1 MELWN
6 MEQWNNG
13 TSEQW
18 NSGTTEQW
26 NMEHWNMEQR
36 NKQLSTENEEK
47 VAVNI
52 DRHSFDED
60 GKSDADVSEEGAITD
75 LFVSLPPLK
84 GVPREENPLTVRAV
98 LVGIILGS
106 LCNASNVYLGSF
118 LPLDIN
124 SPSKHVLTPPCKQV
138 LKPASPS
145 LRPCLVQFL
154 ATVSS
159 FSLRRLFQ

>member
-1 MELWN
+1 MDGDTTVTAQKPISAEEARDREEKEL
-6 MEQWNNG
+6 
-13 TSEQW
+13 
-18 NSGTTEQW
+18 
-26 NMEHWNMEQR
+26 NMEHR

-84 GVPREENPLTVRAV
+84 GVPPEENPLTVRAV

-124 SPSKHVLTPPCKQV
+124 SP
-138 LKPASPS
+138 
-145 LRPCLVQFL
+145 RNMY
-154 ATVSS
+154 
-159 FSLRRLFQ
+159 

>member
-1 MELWN
+1 MDGDTTVTAQKPISAEEARDREEKEL
-6 MEQWNNG
+6 
-13 TSEQW
+13 
-18 NSGTTEQW
+18 
-26 NMEHWNMEQR
+26 NMEHR

-75 LFVSLPPLK
+75 VFVSLPPLK
-84 GVPREENPLTVRAV
+84 GVPPEENPLTVRAV

-118 LPLDIN
+118 LPDRK
-124 SPSKHVLTPPCKQV
+124 SVV
-138 LKPASPS
+138 
-145 LRPCLVQFL
+145 
-154 ATVSS
+154 
-159 FSLRRLFQ
+159 